1 MAVSIPLASCGV
13 QFHVAPLQCYTN
25 QHLRALLR
33 PLCPSAV
40 LWTEMEKAEGLQ
52 RPSAVDLRSLRPDDE
67 RGPLVLQL
75 GGGGATQLAS
85 AVRATAGLGFDEIN
99 LNAGCPSVE
108 TGGASYG
115 ARSRHLRTRR
125 HPSLS
130 PGDQPRP
137 SRPSRRALCSTA
149 TARARSPRR
158 WRRRMAA
165 PSRSSA
171 ASPPGRLF
179 SPVWAIGGERL
190 APVQDMSVTRPG
202 CVPQVGECRR
212 PPSRSSRSTLTRSPT
227 REPSRTSSF
236 TRVPPSSA
244 ASALPRTDRCL
255 APALVGTMNGN
266 EDTSTEAL

>member
-1 MAVSIPLASCGV
+1 MLSAPVREPREHTPSLFARQKKEKLRREGYTTGSRPRDKPRPECELDQLVTAPPTTCMAVSTSLASCGV

-25 QHLRALLR
+25 QHLRALLW

-52 RPSAVDLRSLRPDDE
+52 RPSAVDLHSLRPDEE

-115 ARSRHLRTRR
+115 ARSRHLKTRR

-130 PGDQPRP
+130 PGDQPLAP
-137 SRPSRRALCSTA
+137 L
-149 TARARSPRR
+149 ARS
-158 WRRRMAA
+158 ATIL
-165 PSRSSA
+165 S
-171 ASPPGRLF
+171 L
-179 SPVWAIGGERL
+179 
-190 APVQDMSVTRPG
+190 RPY
-202 CVPQVGECRR
+202 RD
-212 PPSRSSRSTLTRSPT
+212 L
-227 REPSRTSSF
+227 
-236 TRVPPSSA
+236 
-244 ASALPRTDRCL
+244 
-255 APALVGTMNGN
+255 
-266 EDTSTEAL
+266 